1 MRRRASFALQPQALR
16 VWLGMLAEQFSRA
29 GWPMEAWPAWLV
41 PGAARPAEESGAVV
55 H

>member
-1 MRRRASFALQPQALR
+1 MQPQALR
-16 VWLGMLAEQFSRA
+16 VWLGMLAEQVSRA

-41 PGAARPAEESGAVV
+41 PGAPRTGEAPAAVV